1 MISGE
6 RPVTAVETMR
16 ASGVR
21 PRSRALVSLMTTPAA
36 APSLSG
42 QGVPAAA
49 PAPGGEPREAEVAGL
64 GVAHDDDGGGA
75 VVERAGV
82 TGGDPP
88 VGAEHRL
95 EAGDALEGGAGA
107 RAVVG
112 ADDGAV
118 GRGDGG
124 DLPLPEPLGDR
135 PLPTGLGAGTAVS
148 TA

>member
-1 MISGE
+1 MISGD

-21 PRSRALVSLMTTPAA
+21 PRSRALVSLMTTTAAGAAVRGEARTAGARAA
-36 APSLSG
+36 AG
-42 QGVPAAA
+42 AGRR
-49 PAPGGEPREAEVAGL
+49 REAGVAGL

-118 GRGDGG
+118 GRGGG
-124 DLPLPEPLGDR
+124 GGGPR
-135 PLPTGLGAGTAVS
+135 PGPRGGGRA
-148 TA
+148 